1 MKLLITGAFKASDEL
16 CEKLSES
23 GYDLLFLQDE
33 KADLRGYG
41 IEPSSID
48 GVICNGLFLYSDIKE
63 FSSLKFI
70 QLTSA
75 GLDRVPLD
83 YIKEHNIKLFN
94 ARGVYSVPMAEYAV
108 CGVLQLYKKS
118 REFFDRQ
125 KKCKWE
131 KDRSLLELYG
141 KTVCIAGCGN
151 VGTECAKRFKA
162 FGCGVIGL
170 DVQVFE
176 NREFDK
182 IYPIESINDILPVSD
197 VLILTLPLTEQTE
210 HFIDA
215 ERLAVMKSGA
225 VIVNI
230 SRGKVVKESD
240 LANALKTRL
249 GGAVL
254 DVFEEEPL
262 SSDSP
267 LWNLSNVNIT
277 PHNSFIGDGNA
288 ARLEKVIIENLK
300 LTGN

>member
-1 MKLLITGAFKASDEL
+1 MKLLITGALTGDEEFYSRL
-16 CEKLSES
+16 REL
-23 GYDLLFLQDE
+23 GFDLIFMQDE
-33 KADLRGYG
+33 RVTCDSLSIEQGG
-41 IEPSSID
+41 IE
-48 GVICNGLFLYSDIKE
+48 GVICNGLFLYNDIKA

-83 YIKEHNIKLFN
+83 YIKEHGIKLFN
-94 ARGVYSVPMAEYAV
+94 ARGVYSIPMAEYAV

-118 REFFDRQ
+118 REFFERQ
-125 KKCKWE
+125 KERKWE
-131 KDRSLLELYG
+131 KNRNLLELCG
-141 KTVCIAGCGN
+141 KTVCIAGCGS
-151 VGTECAKRFKA
+151 VGTECAKRFRA
-162 FGCGVIGL
+162 FGCTVVGL
-170 DVQVFE
+170 DIRVFE

-182 IYPIESINDILPVSD
+182 IYPIESANEVLPVSD
-197 VLILTLPLTEQTE
+197 VLVLTLPLTEQTE

-225 VIVNI
+225 IVVNI

-262 SSDSP
+262 SESST
-267 LWNLSNVNIT
+267 LWTEENVIIT
-277 PHNSFIGDGNA
+277 PHNSFIGDGNEK
-288 ARLEKVIIENLK
+288 RLKEVILENLSNM
-300 LTGN
+300 G

>member
-23 GYDLLFLQDE
+23 GYDLLFLQEE
-33 KADLRGYG
+33 KADLRGCG

-118 REFFDRQ
+118 REFFERQ
-125 KKCKWE
+125 KERKWE
-131 KDRSLLELYG
+131 KSRNLLELCG
-141 KTVCIAGCGN
+141 KTVCIAGCGS
-151 VGTECAKRFKA
+151 VGTECAKRFRA
-162 FGCGVIGL
+162 FGCTVVGL
-170 DVQVFE
+170 DIRVFE

-182 IYPIESINDILPVSD
+182 IYPIESANEVLPVSD
-197 VLILTLPLTEQTE
+197 VLVLTLPLTEQTE

-225 VIVNI
+225 IVVNI

-262 SSDSP
+262 SESSP
-267 LWNLSNVNIT
+267 LWTEENVIVT
-277 PHNSFIGDGNA
+277 PHNSFIGDGNEK
-288 ARLEKVIIENLK
+288 RLKEVILENLSNM
-300 LTGN
+300 G